1 MYDTQGGFM
10 ETIFERTMLFDFYG
24 DLLTERQQEIYE
36 DVVMNDMSLSEA
48 AEVYGISRQGVHDTL
63 KRCERTMQEYEDKL
77 HAVAQFER
85 MRKTLGSMNEILADP
100 SSGIPDS
107 TKEELRSLCG
117 ELLRE
122 IG

>member
-1 MYDTQGGFM
+1 M

-24 DLLTERQQEIYE
+24 DLLTDRQQEIYE

-48 AEVYGISRQGVHDTL
+48 AEAYGISRQGIHDTL
-63 KRCERTMQEYEDKL
+63 KRCERTMQEYEEKL

-85 MRKTLGSMNEILADP
+85 LRKSLGSMNEILSDP
-100 SSGIPDS
+100 ASGIPENV
-107 TKEELRSLCG
+107 KEELRTICQ
-117 ELLRE
+117 EMLRE